1 MAFPPARAFALF
13 AVTMVVAAGAVLA
26 LGAPPA
32 QAAKPCWKRVL
43 DDWNDNGRVDG
54 VYSSR
59 CLQQAVDHL
68 PEDIRIYSKET
79 IKNARHVQSRGRG
92 VGVGRRA
99 GSTSGGRRV
108 TTPVKE
114 VEPRTGPRDEGPI
127 QSVLGY
133 RASDADSIPI
143 PLIVLAGLA
152 LLLMA
157 AGGAG
162 FAARKLQARRP
173 GSGSS

>member
-1 MAFPPARAFALF
+1 M
-13 AVTMVVAAGAVLA
+13 
-26 LGAPPA
+26 
-32 QAAKPCWKRVL
+32 
-43 DDWNDNGRVDG
+43 
-54 VYSSR
+54 
-59 CLQQAVDHL
+59 
-68 PEDIRIYSKET
+68 
-79 IKNARHVQSRGRG
+79 
-92 VGVGRRA
+92 
-99 GSTSGGRRV
+99 
-108 TTPVKE
+108 KE
-114 VEPRTGPRDEGPI
+114 VEPKTGPRDEGPI